1 MSTNSTI
8 AVQHLDGTVSAV
20 YCHWDGYLSYNG
32 RILIDHYNSLEM
44 AERLVDNG
52 NISLLGDTI
61 DTTKFFQEHETV
73 YADLHEYLSN
83 GSFQKCNYLWTEY
96 DDELGNRVEGWLYS
110 GDDAGFAYAATGDE
124 SDWEPVV
131 NLLED
136 LLEESGE

>member
-8 AVQHLDGTVSAV
+8 AVQHLDGTVSTV

-32 RILIDHYNSLEM
+32 RLLIDHYNSLEM
-44 AERLVDNG
+44 AEGLVDKG

-61 DTTKFFQEHETV
+61 DTTKFFREHETV
-73 YADLHEYLSN
+73 YANLHEYLSN
-83 GSFQKCNYLWTEY
+83 GSFQECNYLWTEY

-110 GDDAGFAYAATGDE
+110 DDDMGFVYAATGDE
-124 SDWEPVV
+124 NEWKPVV
-131 NLLED
+131 D